1 VTATVR
7 PRGAL
12 LALLAGFFATGAAA
26 GQRPHRAGLWL
37 EAGAGVGYVRIAS
50 SGSTSVTSAP
60 GSASYLRVGGLL
72 SDKVMLGIENFG
84 FVDNMV
90 GFFRGDTSSLAETW
104 SVAVVV
110 LWYPWRSGLF
120 AKGGVGMAQG
130 AFTVTPA
137 GGGGPVTSR
146 GTGVALTFGL
156 GYDQR
161 VSRKLAITGC
171 FCADIAGIGDVVLP
185 TTRIDDMIA
194 SIYHLTIGL
203 TIR

>member
-1 VTATVR
+1 MLLV
-7 PRGAL
+7 AL
-12 LALLAGFFATGAAA
+12 FTTNAAA
-26 GQRPHRAGLWL
+26 GQRPHRAGLWV
-37 EAGAGVGYVRIAS
+37 EAGGGLGYVRIAS
-50 SGSTSVTSAP
+50 SGSTAVTSAP

-84 FVDNMV
+84 FVDNML

-110 LWYPWRSGLF
+110 LWYPWRSGVF

-137 GGGGPVTSR
+137 GGGVPVTSR
-146 GTGVALTFGL
+146 GTGVTMTFGL

-161 VSRKLAITGC
+161 ISRTLAITGC
-171 FCADIAGIGDVVLP
+171 LCGNIAGIGDVVLP

-194 SIYHLTIGL
+194 SIYHVTIGL